1 MPSLKDLKNRIGS
14 VKNTQQITKTMK
26 MVAAAKVR
34 RARTS
39 CEAARP
45 YAEKL
50 EGVLSGLAANQS
62 AGGPLMLA
70 GREEVKVVRFVLF
83 GSDRGLCAGFNAN
96 LAKVA
101 IERIEEHKAAG
112 KTIQIVCVGRKVRDI
127 LKSAYSEMI
136 IETIEDIAKGG
147 LDYTAAE
154 GIGHRL
160 TADFDAGKCDEVH
173 MVYNRFVSMMTQ
185 DPTPQSLI
193 PFKASA
199 LTDKEGS
206 APASVEYEP
215 EEEAILATLLPKNLN
230 VQIFRA
236 LLESAASEHAA
247 RMTAMDNA
255 TRNAGEMI
263 KKLSL
268 KYNRTR
274 QANITTELTEIISGA
289 EAL

>member
-1 MPSLKDLKNRIGS
+1 MPSLKDLKNRITS

-50 EGVLSGLAANQS
+50 EGVLANLAAGQTS
-62 AGGPLMLA
+62 GGPELLT
-70 GREEVKVVRFVLF
+70 GRENVKTVRLVLF

-96 LAKVA
+96 LAKLAVSH
-101 IERIEEHKAAG
+101 IKEHQAAG
-112 KTIQIVCVGRKVRDI
+112 KKVEIVCVGRKVRDL
-127 LKSAYSEMI
+127 LKSTYGDLI
-136 IETIEDIAKGG
+136 IQTVEDVAKD
-147 LDYTAAE
+147 LDYTTAE
-154 GIGHRL
+154 EIGRSL
-160 TADFDAGKCDEVH
+160 TADFKAGKCDEVA

-193 PFKASA
+193 PFKAA
-199 LTDKEGS
+199 AGADKES
-206 APASVEYEP
+206 AAPASVEYEP